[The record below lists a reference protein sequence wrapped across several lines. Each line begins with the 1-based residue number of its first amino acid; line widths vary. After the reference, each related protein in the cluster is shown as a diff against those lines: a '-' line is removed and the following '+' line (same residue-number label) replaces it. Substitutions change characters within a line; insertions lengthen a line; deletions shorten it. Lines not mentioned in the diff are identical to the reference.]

1 MKEFEFKDED
11 LLPPGETP
19 SSKTVLNHDIFIFV
33 QPETKE
39 IETVISVGGLVNAEY
54 DPEARAWVAL
64 AEEDTWRVRDI
75 FNRLTRYKVDW
86 NNEEDFDEE
95 STSITL
101 KKYADGIL
109 DEAHLKKNTI
119 LATAGPLKD

>member
-1 MKEFEFKDED
+1 MKDFKFKDEE
-11 LLPPGETP
+11 LLPPGETS

-33 QPETKE
+33 EPETKE

-54 DPEARAWVAL
+54 DTEARAWVAL
-64 AEEDTWRVRDI
+64 AEEDTWRVRDM

-95 STSITL
+95 LTSITL
-101 KKYADGIL
+101 KKYADGNL

-119 LATAGPLKD
+119 LANTGPLED